1 MIQTMTR
8 VTVTKDDLTDLKRRL
23 QETLTTEVLVGVPAS
38 KTERPETD
46 GEPESITNAQ
56 LVYIHTKGWP
66 LSGLPARPIIE
77 PAINAEKN
85 REKIMPHF
93 GEALKAALEQ
103 NPGKMEQELR
113 YAGQE
118 GENAARSWFLD
129 PDNHW
134 PALSDRTVEE
144 RARKKYNP
152 SSAKTAQGREKMAAK
167 MQDYI
172 QNGTFNPLIDTGI
185 LRKSIIYVLR
195 KKER

>member
-85 REKIMPHF
+85 REKITPHF

-134 PALSDRTVEE
+134 PALSDRTIEE

-152 SSAKTAQGREKMAAK
+152 SSAKTAQGREKIVAK

>member
-134 PALSDRTVEE
+134 PALSDRTIEE

-152 SSAKTAQGREKMAAK
+152 SSAKTAQGREKIVSK